1 MGAHAARGARM
12 RVPFAPRKYSRAR
25 QLRRRWCRFGNVPAG
40 IDAAVVRV
48 RAAPRGELSCEP
60 EADEESEVKAE
71 HIDPIETSE
80 RVDVG
85 RCSPPPSCTSRT
97 SERASATS
105 PAAGARRSPGLRRS
119 GAGLVAGTLVGSRR
133 PAPSPARSAT
143 TSRSLVILD
152 RIGARMPES
161 DSSLPAGDAP
171 LAPPPM
177 RVVAIERSESLRGSE
192 PSADSSSSSS
202 PDDSPSTRAALC
214 CPLESIAIGSGA
226 RISRQLHERE

>member
-1 MGAHAARGARM
+1 MGAHATRASH
-12 RVPFAPRKYSRAR
+12 PFAPRKYSRAH

-40 IDAAVVRV
+40 IDADVVRV

-85 RCSPPPSCTSRT
+85 RCFPPPSCTSRT

-133 PAPSPARSAT
+133 TAPSPARSAT
-143 TSRSLVILD
+143 MSRSLVILV

-161 DSSLPAGDAP
+161 DSS

-177 RVVAIERSESLRGSE
+177 RVVAIERSESLRGNE

-202 PDDSPSTRAALC
+202 PDDSPSTRAAFR

-226 RISRQLHERE
+226 RIGRQLHERE